1 MKIILF
7 GPPGVG
13 KTTIGHIVQ
22 NKFGIPFFD
31 ADTDKTPEEKHL
43 LATDQWTDENRKA
56 VIDRIAHRLTEV
68 DREREIVIATP
79 LTKQWMRD
87 RLITQVQERIH
98 FILITSR
105 LNQERIAS
113 LVNSRRQKEGHP
125 INLDQLKRFTQEFE
139 PPTMPYHVIENPQTD
154 LDHPQL
160 IAQISEVLKVIKQQE
175 RRWS

>member
-1 MKIILF
+1 MKLILF

-13 KTTIGHIVQ
+13 KTTIGQIIQ
-22 NKFGIPFFD
+22 DKFGIPFFD
-31 ADTDKTPEEKHL
+31 ADTDKTEEEKRL
-43 LATDQWTDENRKA
+43 LASGQWTDENRKA

-68 DREREIVIATP
+68 DRGREIVIATP

-125 INLDQLKRFTQEFE
+125 INLDQLKRFTEEFE
-139 PPTMPYHVIENPQTD
+139 PPTMPHLTIENPQTRIN
-154 LDHPQL
+154 HSEL
-160 IAQISEVLKVIKQQE
+160 ISQIGEILKQIRRQE
-175 RRWS
+175 RR